1 VNPRPRVLF
10 VGRTRYRLPL
20 PGWLAKKFAA
30 LERELDY
37 RVLASAVPGARSEGR
52 FELIPPMRPRLLDG
66 FLFHLR
72 FPFRIARE
80 IRMHRPDAVIA
91 EDPPS
96 AAAALLARR
105 LVRTGRPRVVAEV
118 HGNWR
123 LATRLYGSPARRL
136 VAPVVDA
143 VDSLAVRRADAVR
156 ALSGYTAGLVEEVR
170 GRPPDV
176 SFPAYIDLSLFTEP
190 RRPLPERPTAL
201 FVGALELYK
210 GIDTL
215 AAAWPR
221 VQAEVPDARLVVVG
235 RGPRRK
241 LVEKLGVEH
250 VGELAPE
257 EVAARMDDAWVL
269 VLPSRHE
276 GLGRVVIESFA
287 RGRGVV
293 GTRAGGILD
302 LVRHEQEGLLVAS
315 DDAEELARALV
326 RVLSDRALA
335 EQLGAAAAG
344 RFEDWSSTPEEF
356 AARVRALVDATLQP
370 RSSQASAL
378 H

>member
-1 VNPRPRVLF
+1 MNKSSKPRVLF

-20 PGWLAKKFAA
+20 PAWLQKKFDA

-37 RVLASAVPGARSEGR
+37 RVLASAAPGTRSEGR
-52 FELIPPMRPRLLDG
+52 FELIAPVRPRALDG
-66 FLFHLR
+66 VLHHLR
-72 FPFRIARE
+72 FPLRIARE
-80 IRMHRPDAVIA
+80 IRTHRPDAVIA

-105 LVRTGRPRVVAEV
+105 LVRNGRPRVVAEV

-136 VAPVVDA
+136 VAPLVDV

-170 GRPPDV
+170 GRPPDA
-176 SFPAYIDLSLFTEP
+176 SFPAYIDLSLFAGP

-201 FVGALELYK
+201 FVGVLELYK

-215 AAAWPR
+215 AAVWPR
-221 VQAEVPDARLVVVG
+221 VAVQIPDARLVAVG
-235 RGPRRK
+235 RGPRRD

-250 VGELAPE
+250 VEQLAPE

-269 VLPSRHE
+269 VLPSRYE

-293 GTRAGGILD
+293 GSRAGGILD
-302 LVRHEQEGLLVAS
+302 LVRHEQEGLLVAP
-315 DDAEELARALV
+315 DDVEELTSALV
-326 RVLSDRALA
+326 RVLSDRPLA
-335 EQLGAAAAG
+335 ERLGAAAG
-344 RFEDWSSTPEEF
+344 RRFEDWRSTPEEF
-356 AARVRALVDATLQP
+356 AARVRALVDA
-370 RSSQASAL
+370 SL